1 MTQLIMIRH
10 GQSVANEQNRFA
22 GHSDFDL
29 TELGRRQAELAGEY
43 IYKNF
48 KADAIY
54 ASDLKRAY
62 NTAVPAAKLFDLP
75 IIKRTGLR
83 EIYAGK
89 WETLR
94 FDEILEKYS
103 EDFSVWKNN
112 FSFARCTEGESIE
125 ELYNRCCSEILSIA
139 AENDGKSVVIAT
151 HATPIRVFNTLALG
165 HGYEHTGDISFVVN
179 ASINV
184 FEVDNEKGSNIKIVK
199 TNITEHL
206 NELITT
212 LNV

>member
-1 MTQLIMIRH
+1 MTQVIMIRH

-29 TELGRRQAELAGEY
+29 TELGRQQAELAGKY
-43 IYKNF
+43 IHKNF
-48 KADAIY
+48 KVDAIY

-62 NTAVPAAKLFDLP
+62 NTAVPTAKLFELP
-75 IIKRTGLR
+75 IIKSTALR

-89 WETLR
+89 WETLM
-94 FDEILEKYS
+94 FDEILERYS

-112 FSFARCTEGESIE
+112 FSYARCTDGESIE
-125 ELYNRCCSEILSIA
+125 ELYNRCCAEILSIA
-139 AENDGKSVVIAT
+139 SENDGKSVVIAT

-184 FEVDNEKGSNIKIVK
+184 FEVDNGKPAIIK

-212 LNV
+212 LSI